1 RDRGRLRLR
10 RGPVHA
16 RGLALRALEFVAH
29 ADLCLAGALQRR
41 RAEGG
46 VRRDDGPA
54 RAARLRRPRARVRAA
69 RHRSR
74 RGDRAFVRD
83 RPRSCAARRPA
94 MIAVT
99 LIAALLAAEPP
110 APHVGEG
117 KDGRIHLQLDGHA
130 TFSIGG
136 QMALGANLDLLGS
149 CAIWATARATGT
161 HEFGAQLQYANEPTW
176 LAPWI
181 DRTRVAGAGHRIN
194 VLVLMGHGFW
204 MGKHRRAYLGVRL
217 YAGMNHW
224 LSSYTVEYPDESVRG
239 SAKVYRN
246 HFVG

>member
-1 RDRGRLRLR
+1 
-10 RGPVHA
+10 
-16 RGLALRALEFVAH
+16 
-29 ADLCLAGALQRR
+29 
-41 RAEGG
+41 
-46 VRRDDGPA
+46 
-54 RAARLRRPRARVRAA
+54 
-69 RHRSR
+69 
-74 RGDRAFVRD
+74 
-83 RPRSCAARRPA
+83 

-246 HFVG
+246 HFVGGGQLALGYRFSERVGVQALIGAPFPTASSYAIGIAFAGLGLSVHLR